1 MRAHIGVAFV
11 FIVYTGFVLLFANT
25 KKDVNYENKYDALL
39 LKIEQSQKVM
49 DSSIVEATKK
59 EATIINKTVENIIE
73 DKKQIKQLFSEVA
86 EIKANPKVEIQIQT
100 IRDTVFVTEK
110 KNFWGKSKVDTV
122 Q

>member
-1 MRAHIGVAFV
+1 MRYLALI
-11 FIVYTGFVLLFANT
+11 LLISSCT
-25 KKDVNYENKYDALL
+25 TVETERVDKYDTLL
-39 LKIEQSQKVM
+39 LKVAESQLEM

-59 EATIINKTVENIIE
+59 EAIIINKTVENIIE

>member
-1 MRAHIGVAFV
+1 MRYLAF
-11 FIVYTGFVLLFANT
+11 ILLISSCT
-25 KKDVNYENKYDALL
+25 TVETERVDKYDTLL
-39 LKIEQSQKVM
+39 LKVAETQLEM

-59 EATIINKTVENIIE
+59 ESIIINKTVESIIE

-100 IRDTVFVTEK
+100 IRDTIFVTEK